1 MEQYKSEGTV
11 EVSTTKSTVVT
22 AEARQLQSVESQIK
36 ALEETVSMQY
46 HEISK
51 LRRDIGRIKGEISD
65 IISVLK
71 NRG

>member
-1 MEQYKSEGTV
+1 MEQYN
-11 EVSTTKSTVVT
+11 VSSDNTDVSLTPIKPSD
-22 AEARQLQSVESQIK
+22 EAKQIRSVESQIK
-36 ALEETVSMQY
+36 ALEETVGMQH

-51 LRRDIGRIKGEISD
+51 LRRDIGRLKGEISD